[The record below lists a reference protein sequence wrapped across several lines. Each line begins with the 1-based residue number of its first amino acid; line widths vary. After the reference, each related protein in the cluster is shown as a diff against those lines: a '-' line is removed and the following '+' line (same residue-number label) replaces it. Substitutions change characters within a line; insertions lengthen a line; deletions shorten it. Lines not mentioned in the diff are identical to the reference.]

1 MSIGKNISLI
11 RKSKKLTQA
20 NLAKEIGISRSYLSD
35 LENDRKNPSAKTL
48 KNLAEKLN
56 VRMINLI
63 EENDTDFIDNL
74 EEKISTIAKPHEK
87 DSLLFELMLE
97 DNLITDNSEK
107 KMNLD
112 ALESK
117 VIDDMQAI
125 IKHDDGLAL
134 SLRLTEFCIRNKDND
149 SILHLLFE
157 VIDIIN
163 NFDKF
168 DINID
173 DEDFSS
179 KITLRVNALL
189 TTLQN
194 KDDMVM
200 KEITYKEAKSI
211 LKNNE

>member
-56 VRMINLI
+56 VRMSNLI

-74 EEKISTIAKPHEK
+74 EEKNSTIVKPHEK
-87 DSLLFELMLE
+87 DSLLFEVMLK
-97 DNLITDNSEK
+97 DNLIADNNEMK
-107 KMNLD
+107 IILD
-112 ALESK
+112 DLGSK
-117 VIDDMQAI
+117 VINDMQAI

-134 SLRLTEFCIRNKDND
+134 SLRLTEFCMRNKEND

-163 NFDKF
+163 KF

-189 TTLQN
+189 TALKL
-194 KDDMVM
+194 KDNLIKVNLPS
-200 KEITYKEAKSI
+200 E
-211 LKNNE
+211 N